1 MAFFK
6 SLSKSWMGAIGFGLV
21 AIFVLAAIFAEL
33 IAPYDPASQDLRMRM
48 LPPIWQEGGNIAHLL
63 GTDQLGRDTL
73 SRLIFGSR
81 ISLTVALAGTL
92 LAAIIG
98 IVLGAV
104 AGYYSRLADTII
116 GRVIDIQLAFPFIL
130 LAIFVVAVLG
140 PGLVNIILVAALT
153 GWVRFARVVRGEIL
167 SIKQLEY
174 IEAVRSLGGR
184 DGRIVF
190 RHILPNILSPI
201 VVIGT
206 LEVAKIILME
216 ASLSFLGMGVP
227 PDVPTWGRML
237 SESREYMQTA
247 PQLVILPG
255 IVISLL
261 VLGISIFGDW
271 LRDYLDPRIKTN

>member
-21 AIFVLAAIFAEL
+21 ATFVLAAIFAEL
-33 IAPYDPASQDLRMRM
+33 IAPFDPAAQDLRMRM

-81 ISLTVALAGTL
+81 ISLTVAIAGTL
-92 LAAIIG
+92 LAATIG

-104 AGYYSRLADTII
+104 AGYYSRLADAII

-167 SIKQLEY
+167 AIKPLEY

-206 LEVAKIILME
+206 MEVAKIILME

-255 IVISLL
+255 VVISLL

>member
-1 MAFFK
+1 MAFFR

-21 AIFVLAAIFAEL
+21 AIFVLAAIFAEI

>member
-33 IAPYDPASQDLRMRM
+33 IAPFDPAAQDLRMRM

-184 DGRIVF
+184 DARIVF